1 MTSPHIAQHGRCGA
15 ASFHASAIELG
26 QCRQGGDTIALSFV
40 AQREQSLMMH
50 AGTTVMPGLCPHH
63 MGRRFSF
70 AATSLIMLWPKM
82 LNSPSQW

>member
-1 MTSPHIAQHGRCGA
+1 MGMTSPHVSQRRRCRA

-26 QCRQGGDTIALSFV
+26 QCREGGDTIVLSVV

-50 AGTTVMPGLCPHH
+50 AGRAVMPGLCAHH

-70 AATSLIMLWPKM
+70 AATSL
-82 LNSPSQW
+82 